1 MTFPSDNAVATA
13 PASKLAGMVQ
23 PGTIWAADPA
33 YAEGVVSAGAPVKRG
48 TDNDLQVKAFA
59 STDIDPDTAKFA
71 GVVVLETSRPYNAA
85 PIASGSPVAVLTFG
99 RTPMTFAAAVTKG
112 QQVKIKHSDNTLE
125 GLAPG
130 ADPGAGYSRLPGLTV
145 WEDAAAG
152 LADVMVDLHGA
163 AGAFSGAGGG
173 AAIRMSN
180 TPVGS
185 VARASMGTD
194 AASTAG
200 SIYFS
205 DMVLDRSMVS
215 TGAGVLNGTTVG
227 TDKVIYFLCD
237 EAGTVLRTTA
247 LAGTLSAVA
256 DVFQEIAWTSPISLP
271 PGRYWVGFQV
281 EGTTA
286 AHQTIATLTYLNST
300 GSAAGVWGTIPAAIT
315 PTTTTTAGVGPFFY
329 LYT

>member
-1 MTFPSDNAVATA
+1 MSFVSENTVATA
-13 PASKLAGMVQ
+13 PGVAYAGMIH
-23 PGTIWAADPA
+23 PGTPWLADPA
-33 YAEGVVSAGAPVKRG
+33 YAEGVVHAGAPVKRG

-59 STDIDPDTAKFA
+59 STDINPTRATFA
-71 GVVVLETSRPYNAA
+71 GVVILETSRPYSSA
-85 PIASGSPVAVLTFG
+85 PIESGAPVAVLTFG
-99 RTPMTFAAAVTKG
+99 RTSMLFSAAVSKG
-112 QQVKIKHSDNTLE
+112 QDVKIKHSDNTLE
-125 GLAPG
+125 GFAPG
-130 ADPGAGYSRLPGLTV
+130 TDPGAGYSRLPGLKV
-145 WEDAAAG
+145 WEDTSAEG
-152 LADVMVDLHGA
+152 LAQVEVNVVGSSTEATASLP
-163 AGAFSGAGGG
+163 
-173 AAIRMSN
+173 IRVAN
-180 TPVGS
+180 VPVGP

-205 DMVLDRSMVS
+205 DIYLPEAMVS
-215 TGAGVLNGTTVG
+215 TGAGVLNGTTPG
-227 TDKVIYFLCD
+227 TDAVIYFLAD

-286 AHQTIATLTYLNST
+286 THQTIATLTYLNST
-300 GSAAGVWGTIPAAIT
+300 GSAAGVFGTIPAAIT
-315 PTTTTTAGVGPFFY
+315 PTTTTTANVGPFFY